1 MQISRTLLSNL
12 GTSMNH
18 DQPDYRYCT
27 AGAVTRMQVPLFIGS
42 YAWGMKK
49 EEMKMYNKEVS
60 GELIM
65 IPFRQF
71 FTLFGEA
78 SKNYKFIITQ
88 QINDQFLCNL

>member
-1 MQISRTLLSNL
+1 
-12 GTSMNH
+12 
-18 DQPDYRYCT
+18 
-27 AGAVTRMQVPLFIGS
+27 
-42 YAWGMKK
+42 MKK